1 MNYKEYLELLNKKN
15 IKLFDYE
22 KRISYYNITNYNI
35 TNYNINNNQTGG
47 GNNIFNTKN
56 QNNLRNI
63 INISLSSNPQLLL
76 GIIN

>member
-1 MNYKEYLELLNKKN
+1 MNYNEYLNLLNKNN
-15 IKLFDYE
+15 IKLFDHD
-22 KRISYYNITNYNI
+22 KRISYYNIKNYKI
-35 TNYNINNNQTGG
+35 TNNNQIGG